1 MSVQSFSGKVS
12 CYNHAP
18 VSFSAPILLIRYQC
32 QYKFEAMRGLG
43 VDRHLFG
50 LYLVA
55 KGMNL
60 DPLPRMFQD
69 KVWMTQGSVAN
80 PLS

>member
-1 MSVQSFSGKVS
+1 MSVQSFSGS
-12 CYNHAP
+12 LLLQPP
-18 VSFSAPILLIRYQC
+18 VSWSAPILLIRYQC

-55 KGMNL
+55 QGMNL
-60 DPLPRMFQD
+60 DPLPRMFRD
-69 KVWMTQGSVAN
+69 KVWINDPGKCC
-80 PLS
+80 